1 MANHG
6 SLQPPQPHR
15 SSVHQMFS
23 PPTSPPA
30 AFTQSQ
36 PAQHTGLAGQSKR
49 RAPVQQNTPP
59 ARKQSRTGAPGAP
72 EAPRRQ
78 SQSPALSPTPKQQDD
93 DPENSMKDFKKP
105 DWAAAI
111 PRVLCEDPKVESWY
125 NDRPNT
131 NERPGLDED
140 GIVSYARENGLP
152 LGQVRA
158 LAMVNYEDKW
168 QPGQAEFSCGFCC
181 RKRTR
186 EHFAVLAPQECVR
199 FPDGTLDRY
208 SPNEE
213 RDDLER
219 ASAPMCPRRACV
231 KCGIR
236 WGLYRRD
243 DKIMMEG
250 RRVVW
255 ICHCKNVIPLEVDG
269 PGQGEASCASC
280 RRQSPLLPPNM

>member
-1 MANHG
+1 MANHW
-6 SLQPPQPHR
+6 SLEPPQPHR
-15 SSVHQMFS
+15 SSVHQVFS

-30 AFTQSQ
+30 TFTQSQ
-36 PAQHTGLAGQSKR
+36 PAQHTGLAGHNNK
-49 RAPVQQNTPP
+49 RAPAQRNTPP
-59 ARKQSRTGAPGAP
+59 ARNQSRT

-78 SQSPALSPTPKQQDD
+78 SQSPALSPTPQQQDE
-93 DPENSMKDFKKP
+93 DPEDSMKNFRKP
-105 DWAAAI
+105 EWAATI
-111 PRVLCEDPKVESWY
+111 PRVHCEDPKAESWY
-125 NDRPNT
+125 YERPNT

-152 LGQVRA
+152 LAQVRA
-158 LAMVNYEDKW
+158 LATVNYEDKW
-168 QPGQAEFSCGFCC
+168 QPGQARFSCGFCHELLP
-181 RKRTR
+181 R

-231 KCGIR
+231 ECGIR

-243 DKIMMEG
+243 DKIVMEG
-250 RRVVW
+250 RQVVW